1 MHSPQEYAASPSHGL
16 LRIPPFT
23 RARASKVIILPHQ
36 PAGAKVMLIFHHA
49 GDVPPFTHRRAMASV
64 AASAVAT
71 AARTITID
79 VVSDIV

>member
-1 MHSPQEYAASPSHGL
+1 
-16 LRIPPFT
+16 
-23 RARASKVIILPHQ
+23 
-36 PAGAKVMLIFHHA
+36 
-49 GDVPPFTHRRAMASV
+49 MASV

>member
-1 MHSPQEYAASPSHGL
+1 
-16 LRIPPFT
+16 
-23 RARASKVIILPHQ
+23 
-36 PAGAKVMLIFHHA
+36 MLIFHHA

>member
-1 MHSPQEYAASPSHGL
+1 
-16 LRIPPFT
+16 
-23 RARASKVIILPHQ
+23 
-36 PAGAKVMLIFHHA
+36 MLIFHHA
-49 GDVPPFTHRRAMASV
+49 CDVPPFTHRRAMASV

>member
-1 MHSPQEYAASPSHGL
+1 MREATDDPSGL
-16 LRIPPFT
+16 SARTNVCDADSLPRFF
-23 RARASKVIILPHQ
+23 RARVRVASFL
-36 PAGAKVMLIFHHA
+36 F
-49 GDVPPFTHRRAMASV
+49 PFTHGRAMASV